1 MGLFSNPH
9 DNKKKWAKLVM
20 PSVQNP
26 ELLNDDALD
35 VATVEYIAGHARI
48 LYESVQL
55 VMTSE
60 NKKTREQRYALA
72 ADHRRALKKV
82 RKYTN
87 KEQKKQVDKALKA
100 FDEME
105 NCLNQI
111 EREKAFAK
119 EIARRQ
125 RKDEFWDTYATMEM
139 IDIFAGVDDKKE

>member
-1 MGLFSNPH
+1 MGLFSNPR
-9 DNKKKWAKLVM
+9 DNKKKWAKIVM

-35 VATVEYIAGHARI
+35 IATGEYIAGHARI
-48 LYESVQL
+48 LFESVQL

-87 KEQKKQVDKALKA
+87 REQKKQVDKALKA
-100 FDEME
+100 FDDME
-105 NCLNQI
+105 NCLNQV
-111 EREKAFAK
+111 ERDKAFAK
-119 EIARRQ
+119 EMARRQ
-125 RKDEFWDTYATMEM
+125 RKDEFWDTYAAMEM
-139 IDIFAGVDDKKE
+139 IDIFVGDNDKK

>member
-9 DNKKKWAKLVM
+9 DNKKKWAKIVM

-48 LYESVQL
+48 LYESVLL

>member
-9 DNKKKWAKLVM
+9 DNKKKWAKIVM

-60 NKKTREQRYALA
+60 NKMTREQRYALA

>member
-1 MGLFSNPH
+1 MGLFSNPR
-9 DNKKKWAKLVM
+9 DNKKKWAKIVM

-35 VATVEYIAGHARI
+35 IATGEYIAGHARI
-48 LYESVQL
+48 LFESVQL

-87 KEQKKQVDKALKA
+87 REQKKQVDKALKA
-100 FDEME
+100 FDDME
-105 NCLNQI
+105 NCLNQV
-111 EREKAFAK
+111 ESDKAFAK
-119 EIARRQ
+119 EMARRQ
-125 RKDEFWDTYATMEM
+125 RKDEFWDTYAAMEM
-139 IDIFAGVDDKKE
+139 IDIFAGDNDKK

>member
-9 DNKKKWAKLVM
+9 DNKKKWAKIVM

>member
-1 MGLFSNPH
+1 MGLFSNPR
-9 DNKKKWAKLVM
+9 DNKKKWAKIVM

-35 VATVEYIAGHARI
+35 IATGEYIAGHARI
-48 LYESVQL
+48 LFESVQL

-87 KEQKKQVDKALKA
+87 REQKKQVDKALKA
-100 FDEME
+100 FDDME
-105 NCLNQI
+105 NCLNQV
-111 EREKAFAK
+111 ERDKAFAK
-119 EIARRQ
+119 EMARRQ
-125 RKDEFWDTYATMEM
+125 RKDEFWDTYAAMEM

>member
-9 DNKKKWAKLVM
+9 DNKKKWAKIVM

-55 VMTSE
+55 VTSE

>member
-1 MGLFSNPH
+1 
-9 DNKKKWAKLVM
+9 
-20 PSVQNP
+20 
-26 ELLNDDALD
+26 
-35 VATVEYIAGHARI
+35 
-48 LYESVQL
+48 
-55 VMTSE
+55 MTSE

-139 IDIFAGVDDKKE
+139 IDIFAGVDDKKEQGT

>member
-1 MGLFSNPH
+1 MGLFSNPR
-9 DNKKKWAKLVM
+9 DNKKKWAKIVM

>member
-1 MGLFSNPH
+1 MGLFSNPR
-9 DNKKKWAKLVM
+9 DNKKKWAKIVM

-35 VATVEYIAGHARI
+35 TDTGEYIAGHARI
-48 LYESVQL
+48 LFESVQL

-87 KEQKKQVDKALKA
+87 REQKKQVDKALKA
-100 FDEME
+100 FDDME
-105 NCLNQI
+105 NCLNQV
-111 EREKAFAK
+111 ERDKAFAK
-119 EIARRQ
+119 EMARRQ
-125 RKDEFWDTYATMEM
+125 RKDEFWEYLCSD
-139 IDIFAGVDDKKE
+139 GDDRHLCRG

>member
-1 MGLFSNPH
+1 MGLFSNPR
-9 DNKKKWAKLVM
+9 DNKKKWAKIVM

-35 VATVEYIAGHARI
+35 IATGEYIAGHARI
-48 LYESVQL
+48 LFESVQL

-87 KEQKKQVDKALKA
+87 SEQKKQVDKALKA
-100 FDEME
+100 FDDME
-105 NCLNQI
+105 NCLNQV
-111 EREKAFAK
+111 ERDKAFAK
-119 EIARRQ
+119 EMARRQ
-125 RKDEFWDTYATMEM
+125 RKDEFWDTYAAMEM
-139 IDIFAGVDDKKE
+139 IDIFAGDNDKK